1 MGVVKRNL
9 YLDRGDMVATR
20 IERVQLA
27 AILLRYV
34 SKKRAHDILKDMDE
48 EVADTTE
55 NYSLR
60 ETIKRVRKYLEDHWL
75 VDE

>member
-9 YLDRGDMVATR
+9 YLDRGDMVATT

-27 AILLRYV
+27 TILLRYV

>member
-1 MGVVKRNL
+1 
-9 YLDRGDMVATR
+9 MVATR

-27 AILLRYV
+27 TILLRYV
-34 SKKRAHDILKDMDE
+34 SKKRAHAILKDMDE